1 MVLTIKN
8 YVKNNNNRNKEE
20 KNLKSQNINS
30 IWASK
35 PRRKCHKI
43 CIKTFILLLVITDN
57 MFLFRLVTLFFKIS
71 DFDINNES

>member
-30 IWASK
+30 I
-35 PRRKCHKI
+35 
-43 CIKTFILLLVITDN
+43 
-57 MFLFRLVTLFFKIS
+57 
-71 DFDINNES
+71 